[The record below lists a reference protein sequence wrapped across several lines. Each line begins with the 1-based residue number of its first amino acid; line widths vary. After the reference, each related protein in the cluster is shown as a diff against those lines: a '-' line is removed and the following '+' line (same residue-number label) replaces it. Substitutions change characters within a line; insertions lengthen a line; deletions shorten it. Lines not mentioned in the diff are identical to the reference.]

1 MSALLLSLVVAVAT
15 LASGLLPLASRMR
28 AVEMRYLVGFASG
41 AMVSIA
47 IFDMMPEMAMRSP
60 LPMAL
65 GFFAIYLIEKLVLIH
80 ACGEAECESH
90 TVGGVALIGIAAESL
105 IDGAAIAA
113 GYAVSPRLGLGIAGA
128 IFVHEMPRGF
138 TTTVIMRQA
147 KYGLG
152 PTLAALL
159 VDALFT
165 PVGAILAGLVPTMAF
180 GDLIGF
186 AAGTFLYVGASD
198 LLPEAH
204 RRFNLRVV
212 ASVLVGATL
221 IPALAGLLGS

>member
-1 MSALLLSLVVAVAT
+1 MIAVLLSLVVALGT
-15 LASGLLPLASRMR
+15 LVSGLLPFASRVR

-47 IFDMMPEMAMRSP
+47 IFDMMPEMGMRTP

-65 GFFAIYLIEKLVLIH
+65 GFFGTYLVEKLVLIH

-90 TVGGVALIGIAAESL
+90 SLGWVALIGIAAESL

-113 GYAVSPRLGLGIAGA
+113 GYALAPGLGLGITGA
-128 IFVHEMPRGF
+128 IFVHELPRGF

-152 PTLAALL
+152 ATLAALF
-159 VDALFT
+159 VDAFFT
-165 PVGAILAGLVPTMAF
+165 PVGALLAKIVPAAGF
-180 GDLIGF
+180 NELIGF
-186 AAGTFLYVGASD
+186 AAGTFIYVGASD

-212 ASVLVGATL
+212 GSVLAGAIV
-221 IPALAGLLGS
+221 IPLLAGLVGR

>member
-1 MSALLLSLVVAVAT
+1 MMAVLLSLVVALAT
-15 LASGLLPLASRMR
+15 LVSGLLPLAPRAR

-47 IFDMMPEMAMRSP
+47 IFDMVPEMGMRTP

-65 GFFAIYLIEKLVLIH
+65 GFFGTYLIEKLVLIH

-90 TVGGVALIGIAAESL
+90 ALGWVALIGIAAESL

-113 GYAVSPRLGLGIAGA
+113 GYAVSPGLGLGIAGA
-128 IFVHEMPRGF
+128 IFVHELPRGF

-152 PTLAALL
+152 ATLAALL

-165 PVGAILAGLVPTMAF
+165 PVGAILAGLAPTVAF
-180 GDLIGF
+180 RDLIGF

-204 RRFNLRVV
+204 RRFNLRVI

-221 IPALAGLLGS
+221 IPALAGLLGN